1 MPALP
6 GFDLSGKIALVTGG
20 AKGIGAGIADV
31 LAEAG
36 SMVIIADIDVAAAQE
51 KATELRDRGLQAHEV
66 RLDLGNEES
75 ILTCAGT
82 VEQRHG
88 TPWILVNN
96 AGLQTRESL
105 LEGTAAHWEKIEA
118 VNGRGAFLM
127 TREIAKR
134 MVAAGDG
141 GRIVN
146 IASGALRGGIIKGL
160 AAYTASKGALAGLTL
175 QSAFELAEYG
185 ITVNS
190 VLPGAVITPG
200 AIAAGTEARTAA
212 DGPASNRARP
222 FGFAEPADI
231 GHAVL
236 YFASPA
242 AGKVTNQEICVDS
255 GFSVG

>member
-1 MPALP
+1 MASLP

-20 AKGIGAGIADV
+20 AKGIGAGIAEV

-36 SMVIIADIDVAAAQE
+36 ATVVIADLDLAAAQE
-51 KATELRDRGLQAHEV
+51 QASKLRDRGLAAHDV
-66 RLDLGNEES
+66 RLDLSDEQS
-75 ILTCAGT
+75 IVTCVGT
-82 VEQRHG
+82 VEKRHG

-96 AGLQTRESL
+96 AGLQTREAL
-105 LEGTAAHWEKIEA
+105 LEGTSGHWAKIES

-127 TREIAKR
+127 TREVAKR
-134 MVAAGDG
+134 MVAAGQG

-146 IASGALRGGIIKGL
+146 IASGALRGGVIKGL

-175 QSAFELAEYG
+175 QSAFELAEHG
-185 ITVNS
+185 ITANA

-200 AIAAGTEARTAA
+200 AIAAGTDTKVAA
-212 DGPASNRARP
+212 EGPASSRPRP
-222 FGFAEPADI
+222 FGFAEPRDI

-255 GFSVG
+255 GFSIG